1 MGRRDARNIGME
13 YISAPYFAF
22 LDADDWMEPDGY
34 EKLIRM
40 AIRYQ
45 CDIVQCSSIS
55 HLGKA
60 RPMFQK
66 TVSEPV
72 YYKIDNIEERRRF
85 IRWWNSP
92 GTSGVSI
99 YRTEWIK
106 ENNIKFKRFE
116 KYEDNYWGGI
126 LSYYINSYCAIPDYL
141 FHYRRHESSNSLSR
155 NDLKHFECLK
165 VELELLKYY
174 HEMELFT
181 DYYQEIRKHFL
192 EVFYINTLHIVIC
205 QFDYFPLEI
214 IKEMQE
220 VVKSIFPDFL
230 EYCEDV
236 GEFANPVLTVPFDFP
251 QEIWEDYKRAYLD
264 YLQGKGEN
272 KLVQFYTVIRRS
284 LGM

>member
-1 MGRRDARNIGME
+1 MNDKWISVVIPVFNAEDYLQECLDSIIHQTIGLEKIEVIIVDDASTDRSLQCIMEYEQQYPEDILVVALKKNNGQADARNIGME

-92 GTSGVSI
+92 GTSGSVSI
-99 YRTEWIK
+99 VQSGLKKITLNLRDLKSMRIIIGVVYYRT
-106 ENNIKFKRFE
+106 
-116 KYEDNYWGGI
+116 I
-126 LSYYINSYCAIPDYL
+126 LI
-141 FHYRRHESSNSLSR
+141 H
-155 NDLKHFECLK
+155 
-165 VELELLKYY
+165 
-174 HEMELFT
+174 
-181 DYYQEIRKHFL
+181 
-192 EVFYINTLHIVIC
+192 
-205 QFDYFPLEI
+205 
-214 IKEMQE
+214 
-220 VVKSIFPDFL
+220 
-230 EYCEDV
+230 
-236 GEFANPVLTVPFDFP
+236 TVPYQIIFFIIEGMNR
-251 QEIWEDYKRAYLD
+251 QILYL
-264 YLQGKGEN
+264 EM
-272 KLVQFYTVIRRS
+272 T
-284 LGM
+284 